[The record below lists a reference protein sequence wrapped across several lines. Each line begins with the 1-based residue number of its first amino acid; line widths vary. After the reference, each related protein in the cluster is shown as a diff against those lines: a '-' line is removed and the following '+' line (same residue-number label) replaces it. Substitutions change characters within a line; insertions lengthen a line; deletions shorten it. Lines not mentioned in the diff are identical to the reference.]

1 MASAVELQ
9 PPLLIVDETHHG
21 AWVAI
26 AAAYGL
32 TLTLVCLLIRL
43 YVRTVVSPPF
53 GIDDIVLLCATVSER
68 LFVSGLEIRI
78 DSPGLPNLCLS

>member
-1 MASAVELQ
+1 MASALDIQ

-53 GIDDIVLLCATVSER
+53 GIDDIVLLFATVSEGLLR
-68 LFVSGLEIRI
+68 LGIRI
-78 DSPGLPNLCLS
+78 PRFI